1 MENIVSDFS
10 GLGSERHSSVGDDGV
25 SSQETTPR
33 SKVEARTQQAV
44 TLKLFEAADPPQAT
58 NNAKMTTHPNA
69 YVYQTQWKW
78 KGITYTVTFE
88 FDKASSEKMGKLDLE
103 RAAKKYAEVFLKD
116 LQDQLEQAIKTSKT
130 KEGEKTQVIESGE
143 HFEVRIRDGG
153 YFIFVLP
160 KEQNSGWLNEEQ
172 IRKVG
177 IKVLDVNNSERSS
190 ALAKIIAKGITPTLL
205 GEINSIPN
213 KEPKKEKPEIGS
225 TPPINL
231 KNDKEKSEIG
241 STGPI
246 NLKNDNITMC
256 HINAPFQMLV
266 RDKLLKERLDDPKEF
281 IGEKTNPL
289 YQAIQQY
296 RKHKGP
302 GRLNIKG
309 EMKKLKLD
317 TEKYSDVELTWS
329 KLLDQFKGDLKQKL
343 QPILIHGNDL
353 SAEKVAIQGT
363 PFLCLEFPLGAYRS
377 LKEDIDE
384 STKKRFIK
392 ILEKNKIT
400 TSAIKKEWN
409 PANVSNALTLLE
421 TKNTKWA
428 HPWHSELYT
437 GTVKRVQN
445 NIPITEN
452 TKTIIQGTSYTIAS
466 VVEYIGNGIGGHY
479 VSYITDEQGKHWK
492 MDDLSPNAGAESIT
506 PEQFKEAALQ
516 GTLLILHRDEK
527 PNRVTSKT
535 RNLKRARRGKIQKGT
550 PPHSDSEA
558 SSPAGT
564 NVKAPASVPSERG
577 APSNHET
584 NVESF
589 SEQGNP
595 RDPETNSEPEVLTPS

>member
-1 MENIVSDFS
+1 MINIVSNS
-10 GLGSERHSSVGDDGV
+10 GASGSERYSSAGDEA
-25 SSQETTPR
+25 SSQGTPR
-33 SKVEARTQQAV
+33 SKAEERTQQAV
-44 TLKLFEAADPPQAT
+44 TLIKLFEAANPPQAT
-58 NNAKMTTHPNA
+58 NSAKMAIHPDA
-69 YVYQTQWKW
+69 YGYQTQWKW
-78 KGITYTVTFE
+78 KGVTYTVTFE
-88 FDKASSEKMGKLDLE
+88 FNKANSKSMGDFDLK
-103 RAAKKYAEVFLKD
+103 RAAKKYAEEFLKD
-116 LQDQLEQAIKTSKT
+116 LEKQLDEAIKNSKT

-143 HFEVRIRDGG
+143 HFEVRIQNDG
-153 YFIFVLP
+153 YLIFVLP
-160 KEQNSGWLNEEQ
+160 KEQNSAWLNEEQ

-177 IKVLDVNNSERSS
+177 TKILDVTNSDRSS
-190 ALAKIIAKGITPTLL
+190 ALAKIIAKGITPRLL
-205 GEINSIPN
+205 DEINSIPN

-231 KNDKEKSEIG
+231 KNDKEKPKTD

-246 NLKNDNITMC
+246 NLENDNITMC

-266 RDKLLKERLDDPKEF
+266 NDNHLKERLNDSKNFTGGKE
-281 IGEKTNPL
+281 NPL
-289 YQAIQQY
+289 YQAIQKS
-296 RKHKGP
+296 RNHKGP
-302 GRLNIKG
+302 GRLNIKDK
-309 EMKKLKLD
+309 MKLLALD
-317 TEKYSDVELTWS
+317 TEKYSDAEHTWQ
-329 KLLDQFKGDLKQKL
+329 KFLDQFKGDLKQKL

-527 PNRVTSKT
+527 PNHSRSRTRRLKEARQGKTS
-535 RNLKRARRGKIQKGT
+535 
-550 PPHSDSEA
+550 PPSGSEA
-558 SSPAGT
+558 SNLGSTAEVLNGQQD
-564 NVKAPASVPSERG
+564 SRG
-577 APSNHET
+577 SET
-584 NVESF
+584 NFDSP
-589 SEQGNP
+589 SGQGTP
-595 RDPETNSEPEVLTPS
+595 RHDSGTELPSSST